1 MENEKKE
8 KIINQENKNDPL
20 NNSQAELSKD
30 LPLIPVKSMNLFPGM
45 ILHFDL
51 NGAKSLKAL
60 EYCMQADQLAFLSEQ
75 KDISINEPYRNDIY
89 SVGCIAKVKQV
100 LKLPND
106 YARVLVEVLRRGVI
120 DAWIQDDPFFMVS
133 VLPKESIFTQNSENQ
148 TLLKLVEET
157 FVSYIHQTKNASENI
172 QDTLEMLDEPDH
184 LIDLICANISLSH
197 EKAQEILQEFNGDH
211 RLMLVYQEMV
221 KELSTY
227 KIKQSIN
234 EKVRSE
240 IEKNQREYVLREQ
253 IKVLQNELNR
263 ETGEESTIDGYQ
275 KKIDAKN
282 LSQTVKSKAENELKR
297 LSKTQP
303 GMPEAGVI
311 QDYLDWILSLP
322 WDESTEEII
331 DVNQAR
337 KILNRDHYALDKVK
351 ERILEYISVLQLTQS
366 LKAPILCL
374 VGPPGVGK
382 TSIAKSIAKAL
393 NRKYVRMSLGGLSDE
408 AEIRGHRRTYIGAIP
423 GRIIYHI
430 RQAGSTNPLFLL
442 DEIDK
447 ISQNF
452 RGDPASALLEVLD
465 PEQNSTFTDN
475 YLELPFD
482 LSHVLFIA
490 TANSLSTIP
499 RPLLDRMEII
509 EVNGYIEDEKEV
521 IAKRYLIPKQIKEN
535 GLTKEQIT
543 FSDGAIRNTIE
554 YYTRESGVREL
565 EREIAK
571 VCRIAAKNVVSGVK
585 EKNQVN
591 VRNLEKYL
599 GKQKF
604 TFDKVQSGSV
614 VGLVNGL
621 AWTAVGG
628 VTLEIE
634 ALAVNGSGKTFI
646 TGKLGDV
653 MQESI
658 KAAIGYIR
666 SVSEQL
672 DIDPDFIS
680 NKDIHIHVPEGAVPK
695 DGPSAGITM
704 ATALISALT
713 GRPVPQNIAM
723 TGEITLLGRVLPI
736 GGLREKLTAA
746 SRASI
751 TRVLIPKENKKDLDD
766 IPESVLSR
774 LEIHPVEKMNEVIQF
789 VFGKFDES
797 K

>member
-1 MENEKKE
+1 MSKEQNIQEMDKVLNSSENSGPLKE
-8 KIINQENKNDPL
+8 M
-20 NNSQAELSKD
+20 A
-30 LPLIPVKSMNLFPGM
+30 LIPVKSMNLFPGM
-45 ILHFDL
+45 ILHFDI
-51 NGAKSLKAL
+51 NDERSLKAL
-60 EYCMQADQLAFLSEQ
+60 ENCMQTNQLAFLCEQ
-75 KDISINEPYRNDIY
+75 RDINADALKRDDLY
-89 SVGCIAKVKQV
+89 SVGCIAKIKQV

-106 YARVLVEVLRRGVI
+106 YTRVLVEIIQRGVI
-120 DAWIQDDPFFMVS
+120 DHWLQDDPYFVVCVTPRES
-133 VLPKESIFTQNSENQ
+133 VFPNTPECQ
-148 TLLKLVEET
+148 TLIKLVEET
-157 FVSYIHQTKNASENI
+157 FVNYIHLTKNTSGSI
-172 QDTLEMLDEPDH
+172 QNTIDLLDDPDH
-184 LIDLICANISLSH
+184 LIDLICTNISLSH
-197 EKAQEILQEFNGDH
+197 EKAQEILQEFDGDH
-211 RLMLVYQEMV
+211 RLILVYQEMV
-221 KELSTY
+221 KELSAY
-227 KIKQSIN
+227 KIKQNIN

-240 IEKNQREYVLREQ
+240 IEKNQREYVLREE
-253 IKVLQNELNR
+253 IKVLQNELNQA
-263 ETGEESTIDGYQ
+263 TGEESLIGKY
-275 KKIDAKN
+275 KKQIAEKN
-282 LSQTVKSKAENELKR
+282 LDSVVKQKAENELQR
-297 LSKTQP
+297 LSKLQP
-303 GMPEAGVI
+303 GSPEAGVI

-322 WDESTEEII
+322 WNESTVESL
-331 DVNQAR
+331 DVNR
-337 KILNRDHYALDKVK
+337 VEKILNRDHYALRKVK
-351 ERILEYISVLQLTQS
+351 ERILEYISVLQLSKS

-382 TSIAKSIAKAL
+382 TSIARSIAEAL

-430 RQAGSTNPLFLL
+430 QQAGTNNPLFLL

-490 TANSLSTIP
+490 TANSLATIP

-509 EVNGYIEDEKEV
+509 EVNGYIEEEKEV
-521 IAKRYLIPKQIKEN
+521 IAKKYLVPKQIKEN
-535 GLTKEQIT
+535 GLSNANIHISE
-543 FSDGAIRNTIE
+543 GAIKNIIA

-571 VCRIAAKNVVSGVK
+571 VCRVAAKNVVSGSK
-585 EKNQVN
+585 AKNLVN

-599 GKQKF
+599 GRRKF
-604 TFDKVQSGSV
+604 TFEKVQKGTA

-634 ALAVNGSGKTFI
+634 ALAVKGSGKTFI

-666 SVSEQL
+666 SIADQL
-672 DIDPDFIS
+672 EIDPDFIS
-680 NKDIHIHVPEGAVPK
+680 TKDLHVHVPEGAVPK

-713 GRPVPQNIAM
+713 GRPVSQDIAM

-751 TRVLIPKENKKDLDD
+751 KRVIIPKENEKDLED
-766 IPESVLSR
+766 IPESVLSQ
-774 LEIHPVEKMNEVIQF
+774 LEIHPVTKMTEVIQL
-789 VFGKFDES
+789 VFGKINEN
-797 K
+797 

>member
-1 MENEKKE
+1 
-8 KIINQENKNDPL
+8 L
-20 NNSQAELSKD
+20 
-30 LPLIPVKSMNLFPGM
+30 
-45 ILHFDL
+45 
-51 NGAKSLKAL
+51 
-60 EYCMQADQLAFLSEQ
+60 
-75 KDISINEPYRNDIY
+75 
-89 SVGCIAKVKQV
+89 
-100 LKLPND
+100 
-106 YARVLVEVLRRGVI
+106 
-120 DAWIQDDPFFMVS
+120 
-133 VLPKESIFTQNSENQ
+133 
-148 TLLKLVEET
+148 
-157 FVSYIHQTKNASENI
+157 TKNTSGNI
-172 QDTLEMLDEPDH
+172 QDTLDLMDDPDH
-184 LIDLICANISLSH
+184 LIDLICTNISLSH
-197 EKAQEILQEFNGDH
+197 EKAQEILQEFDGDH
-211 RLMLVYQEMV
+211 RLILVYQEMV
-221 KELSTY
+221 KELSAY

-240 IEKNQREYVLREQ
+240 IEKNQREYVLREE
-253 IKVLQNELNR
+253 IKVLQNELNQA
-263 ETGEESTIDGYQ
+263 TGEESLIGKYK
-275 KKIDAKN
+275 KKIAEKDLN
-282 LSQTVKSKAENELKR
+282 SVVKQKAENELQR
-297 LSKTQP
+297 LSKLQP
-303 GMPEAGVI
+303 GSPEAGVI

-322 WDESTEEII
+322 WNESTVESI
-331 DVNQAR
+331 DVNRVQ
-337 KILNRDHYALDKVK
+337 KILNRDHYALEKVK
-351 ERILEYISVLQLTQS
+351 ERILEYISVLQLSNS

-382 TSIAKSIAKAL
+382 TSIARSIAEAL

-430 RQAGSTNPLFLL
+430 QQAGTNNPLFLL

-465 PEQNSTFTDN
+465 PEQNNTFTDN

-509 EVNGYIEDEKEV
+509 EVNGYIEEEKEV
-521 IAKRYLIPKQIKEN
+521 IAKKYLVPKQIKEN
-535 GLTKEQIT
+535 GLSNENIHI
-543 FSDGAIRNTIE
+543 SEGAIKDIIS

-571 VCRIAAKNVVSGVK
+571 VCRVAAKNVVSGSK
-585 EKNQVN
+585 TKNLVN

-599 GKQKF
+599 GRRKF
-604 TFDKVQSGSV
+604 LFEKVQKGKV

-634 ALAVNGSGKTFI
+634 ALAVKGSGKTFI

-666 SVSEQL
+666 SIADQL
-672 DIDPDFIS
+672 EIDPDFIS
-680 NKDIHIHVPEGAVPK
+680 NKDIHVHVPEGAVPK

-713 GRPVPQNIAM
+713 GRPVSQDIAM

-751 TRVLIPKENKKDLDD
+751 KRVIIPKENEKDLED
-766 IPESVLSR
+766 IPESVLSQ
-774 LEIHPVEKMNEVIQF
+774 LEIHPVKRMTEVIQL
-789 VFGKFDES
+789 VFGKINEN

>member
-1 MENEKKE
+1 MHNIMSKEQNIQEMDKVLNSSENSGPLKE
-8 KIINQENKNDPL
+8 M
-20 NNSQAELSKD
+20 A
-30 LPLIPVKSMNLFPGM
+30 LIPVKSMNLFPGM
-45 ILHFDL
+45 ILHFDI
-51 NGAKSLKAL
+51 NDERSLKAL
-60 EYCMQADQLAFLSEQ
+60 ENCMQTNQLAFLCEQ
-75 KDISINEPYRNDIY
+75 RDINADALKRDDLY
-89 SVGCIAKVKQV
+89 SVGCIAKIKQV

-106 YARVLVEVLRRGVI
+106 YTRVLVEIIQRGVI
-120 DAWIQDDPFFMVS
+120 DHWLQDDPYFVVCVTPRES
-133 VLPKESIFTQNSENQ
+133 VFPNTPECQ
-148 TLLKLVEET
+148 TLIKLVEET
-157 FVSYIHQTKNASENI
+157 FVNYIHLTKNTSGSI
-172 QDTLEMLDEPDH
+172 QNTIDLLDDPDH
-184 LIDLICANISLSH
+184 LIDLICTNISLSH
-197 EKAQEILQEFNGDH
+197 EKAQEILQEFDGDH
-211 RLMLVYQEMV
+211 RLILVYQEMV
-221 KELSTY
+221 KELSAY
-227 KIKQSIN
+227 KIKQNIN

-240 IEKNQREYVLREQ
+240 IEKNQREYVLREE
-253 IKVLQNELNR
+253 IKVLQNELNQA
-263 ETGEESTIDGYQ
+263 TGEESLIGKY
-275 KKIDAKN
+275 KKQIAEKN
-282 LSQTVKSKAENELKR
+282 LDSVVKQKAENELQR
-297 LSKTQP
+297 LSKLQP
-303 GMPEAGVI
+303 GSPEAGVI

-322 WDESTEEII
+322 WNESTVESL
-331 DVNQAR
+331 DVNR
-337 KILNRDHYALDKVK
+337 VEKILNRDHYALRKVK
-351 ERILEYISVLQLTQS
+351 ERILEYISVLQLSKS

-382 TSIAKSIAKAL
+382 TSIARSIAEAL

-430 RQAGSTNPLFLL
+430 QQAGTNNPLFLL

-490 TANSLSTIP
+490 TANSLATIP

-509 EVNGYIEDEKEV
+509 EVNGYIEEEKEV
-521 IAKRYLIPKQIKEN
+521 IAKKYLVPKQIKEN
-535 GLTKEQIT
+535 GLSNANIHISE
-543 FSDGAIRNTIE
+543 GAIKNIIA

-571 VCRIAAKNVVSGVK
+571 VCRVAAKNVVSGSK
-585 EKNQVN
+585 AKNLVN

-599 GKQKF
+599 GRRKF
-604 TFDKVQSGSV
+604 TFEKVQKGTA

-634 ALAVNGSGKTFI
+634 ALAVKGSGKTFI

-666 SVSEQL
+666 SIADQL
-672 DIDPDFIS
+672 EIDPDFIS
-680 NKDIHIHVPEGAVPK
+680 TKDLHVHVPEGAVPK

-713 GRPVPQNIAM
+713 GRPVSQDIAM

-751 TRVLIPKENKKDLDD
+751 KRVIIPKENEKDLED
-766 IPESVLSR
+766 IPESVLSQ
-774 LEIHPVEKMNEVIQF
+774 LEIHPVTKMTEVIQL
-789 VFGKFDES
+789 VFGKINEN
-797 K
+797 

>member
-1 MENEKKE
+1 LGNIKRRLLKK
-8 KIINQENKNDPL
+8 KL
-20 NNSQAELSKD
+20 N
-30 LPLIPVKSMNLFPGM
+30 
-45 ILHFDL
+45 
-51 NGAKSLKAL
+51 
-60 EYCMQADQLAFLSEQ
+60 
-75 KDISINEPYRNDIY
+75 
-89 SVGCIAKVKQV
+89 SVVKQ
-100 LKLPND
+100 
-106 YARVLVEVLRRGVI
+106 
-120 DAWIQDDPFFMVS
+120 
-133 VLPKESIFTQNSENQ
+133 
-148 TLLKLVEET
+148 
-157 FVSYIHQTKNASENI
+157 
-172 QDTLEMLDEPDH
+172 
-184 LIDLICANISLSH
+184 
-197 EKAQEILQEFNGDH
+197 
-211 RLMLVYQEMV
+211 
-221 KELSTY
+221 
-227 KIKQSIN
+227 
-234 EKVRSE
+234 
-240 IEKNQREYVLREQ
+240 
-253 IKVLQNELNR
+253 
-263 ETGEESTIDGYQ
+263 
-275 KKIDAKN
+275 
-282 LSQTVKSKAENELKR
+282 KAENELQR
-297 LSKTQP
+297 LAKLQP
-303 GMPEAGVI
+303 GSPEAGVI

-322 WDESTEEII
+322 WNESTVESI
-331 DVNQAR
+331 DVNRVQ
-337 KILNRDHYALDKVK
+337 KILNRDHYALEKVK
-351 ERILEYISVLQLTQS
+351 ERILEYISVLQLSNS

-382 TSIAKSIAKAL
+382 TSIARSIAEAL

-430 RQAGSTNPLFLL
+430 QQAGTNNPLFLL

-465 PEQNSTFTDN
+465 PEQNNTFTDN

-509 EVNGYIEDEKEV
+509 EVNGYIEEEKEV
-521 IAKRYLIPKQIKEN
+521 IAKKYLVPKQIKEN
-535 GLTKEQIT
+535 GLSNENIHI
-543 FSDGAIRNTIE
+543 SEGAIKDIIA

-571 VCRIAAKNVVSGVK
+571 VCRVAAKNVVSGSK
-585 EKNQVN
+585 TKNLVN

-599 GKQKF
+599 GRRKF
-604 TFDKVQSGSV
+604 LFEKVQKGEV

-634 ALAVNGSGKTFI
+634 ALAVKGSGKTFI

-658 KAAIGYIR
+658 KAAIGFIR
-666 SVSEQL
+666 SIADQVE
-672 DIDPDFIS
+672 IDPDFIS
-680 NKDIHIHVPEGAVPK
+680 NKDIHVHVPEGAVPK

-713 GRPVPQNIAM
+713 GRPVSQDIAM

-751 TRVLIPKENKKDLDD
+751 KRVIIPQENEKDLED
-766 IPESVLSR
+766 IPESVLSQ
-774 LEIHPVEKMNEVIQF
+774 LEIHPVKRMTEVIQL
-789 VFGKFDES
+789 VFGKINEN

>member
-1 MENEKKE
+1 MSKEQNIQKMDKVLNSSENSGPLKE
-8 KIINQENKNDPL
+8 M
-20 NNSQAELSKD
+20 A
-30 LPLIPVKSMNLFPGM
+30 LIPVKSMNLFPGM
-45 ILHFDL
+45 ILHFDI
-51 NGAKSLKAL
+51 NDERSLKAL
-60 EYCMQADQLAFLSEQ
+60 ENCMQTNQLAFLCEQ
-75 KDISINEPYRNDIY
+75 RDINADALKRDDLY
-89 SVGCIAKVKQV
+89 SVGCIAKIKQV

-106 YARVLVEVLRRGVI
+106 YTRVLVEIIQRGVI
-120 DAWIQDDPFFMVS
+120 DHWLQDDPYFVVCVTPRES
-133 VLPKESIFTQNSENQ
+133 VFSNTPECQ
-148 TLLKLVEET
+148 TLIKLVEET
-157 FVSYIHQTKNASENI
+157 FVNYIHLTKNTSGSI
-172 QDTLEMLDEPDH
+172 QNTIDLLDDPDH
-184 LIDLICANISLSH
+184 LIDLICTNISLSH
-197 EKAQEILQEFNGDH
+197 EKAQEILQEFDGDH
-211 RLMLVYQEMV
+211 RLILVYQEMV
-221 KELSTY
+221 KELSAY
-227 KIKQSIN
+227 KIKQNIN

-240 IEKNQREYVLREQ
+240 IEKNQREYVLREE
-253 IKVLQNELNR
+253 IKVLQNELNQA
-263 ETGEESTIDGYQ
+263 TGEESLIGKY
-275 KKIDAKN
+275 KKQIAEKN
-282 LSQTVKSKAENELKR
+282 LDSVVKQKAENELQR
-297 LSKTQP
+297 LSKLQP
-303 GMPEAGVI
+303 GSPEAGVI

-322 WDESTEEII
+322 WNESTVESL
-331 DVNQAR
+331 DVNR
-337 KILNRDHYALDKVK
+337 VEKILNRDHYALRKVK
-351 ERILEYISVLQLTQS
+351 ERILEYISVLQLSKS

-382 TSIAKSIAKAL
+382 TSIARSIAEAL

-430 RQAGSTNPLFLL
+430 QQAGTNNPLFLL

-490 TANSLSTIP
+490 TANSLATIP

-509 EVNGYIEDEKEV
+509 EVNGYIEEEKEV
-521 IAKRYLIPKQIKEN
+521 IAKKYLVPKQIKEN
-535 GLTKEQIT
+535 GLSNANIHISE
-543 FSDGAIRNTIE
+543 GAIKNIIA

-571 VCRIAAKNVVSGVK
+571 VCRVAAKNVVSGSK
-585 EKNQVN
+585 AKNLVN

-599 GKQKF
+599 GRRKF
-604 TFDKVQSGSV
+604 TFEKVQKGTA

-634 ALAVNGSGKTFI
+634 ALAVKGSGKTFI

-666 SVSEQL
+666 SIADQL
-672 DIDPDFIS
+672 EIDPDFIS
-680 NKDIHIHVPEGAVPK
+680 TKDLHVHVPEGAVPK

-713 GRPVPQNIAM
+713 GRPVSQDIAM

-751 TRVLIPKENKKDLDD
+751 KRVIIPKENEKDLED
-766 IPESVLSR
+766 IPESVLSQ
-774 LEIHPVEKMNEVIQF
+774 LEIHPVTKMTEVIQL
-789 VFGKFDES
+789 VFGKINEN
-797 K
+797 

>member
-1 MENEKKE
+1 MSKE
-8 KIINQENKNDPL
+8 Q
-20 NNSQAELSKD
+20 NSQEMDNLLTNSDDTTAAKKMA
-30 LPLIPVKSMNLFPGM
+30 LIPVKSMNLFPGM

-51 NGAKSLKAL
+51 NDERSLKAL
-60 EYCMQADQLAFLSEQ
+60 ENCMQTNQLAFLCEQ
-75 KDISINEPYRNDIY
+75 KDINSDALNREDLY
-89 SVGCIAKVKQV
+89 SVGCIAKIKQV

-106 YARVLVEVLRRGVI
+106 FTRILVEIIQRGVI
-120 DAWIQDDPFFMVS
+120 DRWFQDEPYFIVGVIPRES
-133 VLPKESIFTQNSENQ
+133 VFSNTPECQ

-157 FVSYIHQTKNASENI
+157 FVNYIHLTKNTSGNI
-172 QDTLEMLDEPDH
+172 QDTLDLMDDPDH
-184 LIDLICANISLSH
+184 LIDLICTNISLSH
-197 EKAQEILQEFNGDH
+197 EKAQEILQEFDGDH
-211 RLMLVYQEMV
+211 RLILVYQEMV
-221 KELSTY
+221 KELSAY

-240 IEKNQREYVLREQ
+240 IEKNQREYVLREE
-253 IKVLQNELNR
+253 IKVLQNELNQA
-263 ETGEESTIDGYQ
+263 TGEESLIGKYK
-275 KKIDAKN
+275 KKIAEKDLN
-282 LSQTVKSKAENELKR
+282 SVVKQKAENELQR
-297 LSKTQP
+297 LSKLQP
-303 GMPEAGVI
+303 GSPEAGVI

-322 WDESTEEII
+322 WNESTVESI
-331 DVNQAR
+331 DVNRVQ
-337 KILNRDHYALDKVK
+337 KILNRDHYALEKVK
-351 ERILEYISVLQLTQS
+351 ERILEYISVLQLSNS

-382 TSIAKSIAKAL
+382 TSIARSIAEAL

-430 RQAGSTNPLFLL
+430 QQAGTNNPLFLL

-465 PEQNSTFTDN
+465 PEQNNTFTDN

-509 EVNGYIEDEKEV
+509 EVNGYIEEEKEV
-521 IAKRYLIPKQIKEN
+521 IAKKYLVPKQIKEN
-535 GLTKEQIT
+535 GLSNENIHI
-543 FSDGAIRNTIE
+543 SEGAIKDIIS

-571 VCRIAAKNVVSGVK
+571 VCRVAAKNVVSGSK
-585 EKNQVN
+585 TKNLVN

-599 GKQKF
+599 GRRKF
-604 TFDKVQSGSV
+604 LFEKVQKGKV

-634 ALAVNGSGKTFI
+634 ALAVKGSGKTFI

-666 SVSEQL
+666 SIADQL
-672 DIDPDFIS
+672 EIDPDFIS
-680 NKDIHIHVPEGAVPK
+680 NKDIHVHVPEGAVPK

-713 GRPVPQNIAM
+713 GRPVSQDIAM

-751 TRVLIPKENKKDLDD
+751 KRVIIPKENEKDLED
-766 IPESVLSR
+766 IPESVLSQ
-774 LEIHPVEKMNEVIQF
+774 LEIHPVKRMTEVIQL
-789 VFGKFDES
+789 VFGKINEN